1 MLRKLLYL
9 GVFTG
14 LAAAVP
20 AILEKQDAFKPGV
33 GSSARGAKMPEPAVG
48 VALSRAD
55 DNHLASRSSRIAADD
70 TGHFSAQFSLNGR
83 PTRALIDTGAT
94 FVAINLSTARRLG
107 LRLSPADFVRK
118 VRTANGTISA
128 APVVLDRVEVG
139 RVSVSRVEA
148 LVIEDTALSDTLIGM
163 SFLNRLS
170 RFAVADGA
178 IQLEQ

>member
-20 AILEKQDAFKPGV
+20 AILEKQDAFQPGAEQV
-33 GSSARGAKMPEPAVG
+33 APVADMPEPAVG
-48 VALSRAD
+48 VALSRAG
-55 DNHLASRSSRIAADD
+55 DNPAAGRKFRIAADE

-94 FVAINLSTARRLG
+94 FVAINRSTARRLG
-107 LRLSPADFVRK
+107 LRLSPADFVRT

-128 APVVLDRVEVG
+128 ALVKLDRIEIG
-139 RVSVSRVEA
+139 RVSVSGVDA
-148 LVIEDTALSDTLIGM
+148 LVIEDAALNDTLIGM
-163 SFLNRLS
+163 SFLSRLS
-170 RFAVADGA
+170 RYAVADGA